1 MIMTRQEHLEQQEQ
15 HLTDE
20 SARDARTLQ
29 QLTRNVDKRYT
40 SGTRDRIV
48 AVALRL
54 HDHRTELASVRR
66 ELKQR
71 AAAVDAVR
79 RELNQRAAAALL
91 D

>member
-1 MIMTRQEHLEQQEQ
+1 MIMTTRQEYLEER
-15 HLTDE
+15 LEELEDRVAAD
-20 SARDARTLQ
+20 SRCLQ

-66 ELKQR
+66 EL
-71 AAAVDAVR
+71 
-79 RELNQRAAAALL
+79 NQRAAAALL